1 MPNAIPTLGSFL
13 NSSQYNTNVTSG
25 NPLVAA
31 IVAGSTFVL
40 PVFTST
46 VPGAIGSPIN
56 DPGGLFGWLIYAR
69 NYKSSPVLGNTSDQ
83 YIVYSNP
90 GSFVGDLNKLS
101 GITGAL
107 VAFTGSGGTWGL
119 FQQTNTTTITTRA
132 PQGND
137 FLHCMHYLAYGG
149 RLIISGTT
157 SGLDTYETANNT
169 SIEVLIGNTANTALS
184 RYIENKPAMV
194 GIFPSVNAGTG
205 TTADNFASY
214 FSNPANINFISGATV
229 ADRIFNIYGV
239 NGTTYSATTL
249 SNGTELNYQI
259 PAVADVAGAFNTA
272 KNLDQIFL
280 TVGGLDRSTILNR
293 GIINSI
299 NWTDVI
305 KATLRANRVN
315 FYVNYTSKFL
325 GSDLVG
331 ATGSTSDVTV
341 AERFGA
347 AYLKRILTQQITK
360 IGVKY
365 LFELNIQSTRDSV
378 ISEVNSILDQYSYS
392 MIRST
397 AQVICNSSNNTDYA
411 TTLNIDLIIQPLLGV
426 DQFVINIT
434 LTS

>member
-40 PVFTST
+40 PAFTST
-46 VPGAIGSPIN
+46 VPGAAGSAER

-69 NYKSSPVLGNTSDQ
+69 NYKSSPILGSTSDQ
-83 YIVYSNP
+83 FIVYSNP

-101 GITGAL
+101 GVTGAL

-119 FQQTNTTTITTRA
+119 FQQTNTTTITARA

-157 SGLDTYETANNT
+157 SGLDSYETANNT
-169 SIEVLIGNTANTALS
+169 SIEVLIGNTANTSLA

-194 GIFPSVNAGTG
+194 GIFPSGNAGTG
-205 TTADNFASY
+205 TTADNFATY
-214 FSNPANINFISGATV
+214 FANPSNINFTAGATV

-239 NGTTYSATTL
+239 NGTTYSTTTL
-249 SNGTELNYQI
+249 STGTELNYQI
-259 PAVADVAGAFNTA
+259 PAVADVAGAFNTS

-299 NWTDVI
+299 NWTDTI
-305 KATLRANRVN
+305 KTTLRSNRVN
-315 FYVNYTSKFL
+315 FYVNYAPKFL

-341 AERFGA
+341 SERFGA

-378 ISEVNSILDQYSYS
+378 ISEVNSILDQYSYA
-392 MIRST
+392 MVRST

>member
-13 NSSQYNTNVTSG
+13 NSSQYNTNLTSG

-31 IVAGSTFVL
+31 IVTGLTFNL
-40 PVFTST
+40 PAFTSV
-46 VPGAIGSPIN
+46 VPGGVGSAEK

-69 NYKSSPVLGNTSDQ
+69 NYKSTPILGSTTDQ
-83 YIVYSNP
+83 YIVYNDP

-101 GITGAL
+101 GVTNAL

-149 RLIISGTT
+149 RLIIAGTT
-157 SGLDTYETANNT
+157 SGLDTYESLTNN
-169 SIEVLIGNTANTALS
+169 SIEVLIGNTANANLAK
-184 RYIENKPAMV
+184 YIENKPVMI
-194 GIFPSVNAGTG
+194 GIFPSGNAGNG
-205 TTADNFASY
+205 TTAADFSTY

-239 NGTTYSATTL
+239 NGTTYSTTTL
-249 SNGTELNYQI
+249 STGTELTYQI
-259 PAVADVAGAFNTA
+259 PAVSDVAGAFNSA

-280 TVGGLDRSTILNR
+280 TVGGLDRSVVLNR

-299 NWTDVI
+299 NWSDALKT
-305 KATLRANRVN
+305 TLRTNRVN
-315 FYVNYTSKFL
+315 FYVNYTPKFL

-331 ATGSTSDVTV
+331 ATGSTFAVTV
-341 AERFGA
+341 SERFGA
-347 AYLKRILTQQITK
+347 AYLKRVLTQEVTN
-360 IGVKY
+360 IGIKY
-365 LFELNIQSTRDSV
+365 LFELNIQSNRDSV
-378 ISEVNSILDQYSYS
+378 ISEVNSILDQYSYA
-392 MIRST
+392 MVRST
-397 AQVICNSSNNTDYA
+397 AQVICDSSNNTDYG

-426 DQFVINIT
+426 DQFVINVT

>member
-13 NSSQYNTNVTSG
+13 NSSQYNTNLTSG

-31 IVAGSTFVL
+31 IVAGSSFQL
-40 PVFTST
+40 PAFTSAA
-46 VPGAIGSPIN
+46 PGGAGSAEK

-69 NYKSSPVLGNTSDQ
+69 NYKSAPVLGSTADQ
-83 YIVYSNP
+83 YIIYTNP

-101 GITGAL
+101 GVTNAL

-119 FQQTNTTTITTRA
+119 FQQTNTTTITTRGT
-132 PQGND
+132 QGND

-149 RLIISGTT
+149 QLIISGTT
-157 SGLDTYETANNT
+157 SGLDNYESFNNT
-169 SIEVLIGNTANTALS
+169 SIEVLIGNTANNDLA
-184 RYIENKPAMV
+184 RYIENKPAMI
-194 GIFPSVNAGTG
+194 GIFPSNNAGNG
-205 TTADNFASY
+205 ITAADFATY
-214 FSNPANINFISGATV
+214 FSTPANVNFISGATV

-249 SNGTELNYQI
+249 STGTELNYQI
-259 PAVADVAGAFNTA
+259 PAVADVAGAFNSA

-299 NWTDVI
+299 NWSDTI
-305 KATLRANRVN
+305 KTTLRTNRVN
-315 FYVNYTSKFL
+315 FYVNYTPKFL

-331 ATGSTSDVTV
+331 AVAGTSTVTV
-341 AERFGA
+341 SERFGA
-347 AYLKRILTQQITK
+347 AYLKRVLTQQVTN

-378 ISEVNSILDQYSYS
+378 ISEVNSILDQYSYA
-392 MIRST
+392 MVRSA
-397 AQVICNSSNNTDYA
+397 AQVICDSSNNTDYA
-411 TTLNIDLIIQPLLGV
+411 TTLNIGLIIQPLLGV
-426 DQFVINIT
+426 DQFVINVT

>member
-31 IVAGSTFVL
+31 IVAGSTFNL
-40 PVFTST
+40 PIFNSAV
-46 VPGAIGSPIN
+46 VGGVGSAEK

-69 NYKSSPVLGNTSDQ
+69 NYKSSPVLGTTSDQ

-101 GITGAL
+101 GVTNAL
-107 VAFTGSGGTWGL
+107 VSYTGSGGTWGL
-119 FQQTNTTTITTRA
+119 FQQNNTTNITTRA

-169 SIEVLIGNTANTALS
+169 SIEVLIGNTANSVLA
-184 RYIENKPAMV
+184 RYIENKSAII
-194 GIFPSVNAGTG
+194 GIFPSGNAGTG

-214 FSNPANINFISGATV
+214 FSAAGLINFVSGATV

-249 SNGTELNYQI
+249 STGTELTYQI
-259 PAVADVAGAFNTA
+259 PAVSDVAGAFNAA

-299 NWTDVI
+299 NWTDAI
-305 KATLRANRVN
+305 KTTLRSNRVN
-315 FYVNYTSKFL
+315 FYVNYTPKFL

-331 ATGSTSDVTV
+331 ATGSASDVTV
-341 AERFGA
+341 SERFGA

-378 ISEVNSILDQYSYS
+378 ISEVNSILDQYSYA
-392 MIRST
+392 MVRST

>member
-31 IVAGSTFVL
+31 IVTGLTFNLPLFSSNAPGAAGS
-40 PVFTST
+40 
-46 VPGAIGSPIN
+46 AEK

-69 NYKSSPVLGNTSDQ
+69 NYKSSPVIGTTTDS

-101 GITGAL
+101 GITSAL

-119 FQQTNTTTITTRA
+119 FQQTNTTTITTRG

-169 SIEVLIGNTANTALS
+169 SIEVLIGNTANGSLAK
-184 RYIENKPAMV
+184 YIENKPAMI
-194 GIFPSVNAGTG
+194 GIFPSSNAGNG
-205 TTADNFASY
+205 ITADNFATY
-214 FSNPANINFISGATV
+214 FSAPASVNFTSGATV

-239 NGTTYSATTL
+239 NGVTYSATTL
-249 SNGTELNYQI
+249 ATGTELNYQI
-259 PAVADVAGAFNTA
+259 PAVADVAGAFNAA

-299 NWTDVI
+299 NWTDAL
-305 KATLRANRVN
+305 KTTLRSNRVN
-315 FYVNYTSKFL
+315 FYVNYTPKFL

-331 ATGSTSDVTV
+331 ATGSASDVTV
-341 AERFGA
+341 SERFGA
-347 AYLKRILTQQITK
+347 AYLKRVLTQQITQ

-378 ISEVNSILDQYSYS
+378 VSEVNSILDQYSYA
-392 MIRST
+392 MVRST
-397 AQVICNSSNNTDYA
+397 AQVICSNANNTDYA